1 MDWRRLDSWDAQ
13 IAALLAADAFDVLAR
28 VYEGVIIGYCT
39 NLLGDHAR
47 GEDAAQVIFVAAY
60 QAMPRFQGHATIRTG
75 LFAIARRHCL
85 KRLRDDRRRA
95 DIERARGAH
104 IAAAVH
110 SSPPISP
117 EDAAI
122 EKEEIDQAGARR
134 CLLRQ
139 GLSRLSKRDQELIVK
154 HYFEQQSVKDMA
166 HGRWISEATVRR
178 RLEAATKRLRQVID
192 HDTTRRGV

>member
-1 MDWRRLDSWDAQ
+1 MPQ
-13 IAALLAADAFDVLAR
+13 F
-28 VYEGVIIGYCT
+28 
-39 NLLGDHAR
+39 R
-47 GEDAAQVIFVAAY
+47 GN
-60 QAMPRFQGHATIRTG
+60 ATIRTW

-95 DIERARGAH
+95 DIEQARGAH

-110 SSPPISP
+110 GSLPISP

-122 EKEEIDQAGARR
+122 EKEETDQAGVRR
-134 CLLRQ
+134 RLLRE
-139 GLSRLSKRDQELIVK
+139 GLNRLSKRDQELIVK

-166 HGRWISEATVRR
+166 QGRWISEATVRR

-192 HDTTRRGV
+192 HATTRREV